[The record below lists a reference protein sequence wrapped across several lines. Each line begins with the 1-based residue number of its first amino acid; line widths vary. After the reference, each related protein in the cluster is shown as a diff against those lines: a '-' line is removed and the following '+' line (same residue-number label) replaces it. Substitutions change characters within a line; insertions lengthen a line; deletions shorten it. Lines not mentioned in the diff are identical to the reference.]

1 MQPFSA
7 YSRRKQQQNRNKK
20 KVTAYPLSTLKIPS
34 PLKSARSSFYSSVLL
49 IRYRDIWEAEAH
61 PLISHHLTAFEV
73 TADSYWA
80 VMALPQSLARVPAFA
95 RPLKYSHTLASSLS
109 RGGRGVSGLG
119 PAEKALWV
127 SVPSRY
133 TWPISLTNENACPLT
148 SCFCSVCAPVSQ
160 APQRKAGTLGWS
172 VKKEKEFLAL
182 LEVRVVLTTRRG
194 FMKNLEVRTREK
206 VM

>member
-1 MQPFSA
+1 
-7 YSRRKQQQNRNKK
+7 
-20 KVTAYPLSTLKIPS
+20 
-34 PLKSARSSFYSSVLL
+34 
-49 IRYRDIWEAEAH
+49 
-61 PLISHHLTAFEV
+61 
-73 TADSYWA
+73 
-80 VMALPQSLARVPAFA
+80 MALPQSLARVPAFA

-206 VM
+206 VMWAASAGSALSTWARVLTGIWLLLKRWDKSVFSVARQDERSRSEFTFPRV